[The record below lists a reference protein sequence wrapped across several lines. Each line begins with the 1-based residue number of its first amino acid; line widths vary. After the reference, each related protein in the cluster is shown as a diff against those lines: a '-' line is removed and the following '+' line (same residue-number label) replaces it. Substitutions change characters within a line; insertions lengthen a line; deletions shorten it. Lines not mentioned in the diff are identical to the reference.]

1 MKATKQTEI
10 ARAIER
16 WCYKYAEHRE
26 DNQPLY
32 HPLSDGRIY
41 FNGKAWDYNSQGRKS
56 VIEDIRASEYFQ
68 YADDALVNMTFEG
81 RLYEILNYHWSEE
94 WLGRL
99 YEEFDALIDGFNCWY
114 ELGNAWNLTIYED

>member
-1 MKATKQTEI
+1 VKATKQTEI

-16 WCYKYAEHRE
+16 WCYKYAEDRE
-26 DNQPLY
+26 NNLY

-41 FNGKAWDYNSQGRKS
+41 FNGKAWNYNSQGRKN
-56 VIEDIRASEYFQ
+56 VIEDIRASEYFE

-99 YEEFDALIDGFNCWY
+99 QSEFLELLEGFNCWY